1 MAYTT
6 HTFKLGKDHTFAFS
20 NGISNQDVKDVT
32 VTVETSAEADVTTRG
47 SDNYNEYCPVR
58 KNTTFEVTCLA
69 HTANMHA
76 TGTVTVTPPT
86 GASGSATTGVFYI
99 NNISEPQVLDD
110 AVVYT
115 ISLRKYLG
123 A

>member
-1 MAYTT
+1 MPYAA
-6 HTFKLGKDHTFAFS
+6 HTFKLGKDHTLTFT
-20 NGISNQDVKDVT
+20 GINNADVKDVT

-47 SDNYNEYCPVR
+47 SDNYAEYAPVR
-58 KNTTFEVTCLA
+58 KNTTIEVTCMA
-69 HTANMHA
+69 YTTTIHS
-76 TGTVTVTPPT
+76 TGALSITPPT
-86 GASGSATTGVFYI
+86 GAGISGVFYV